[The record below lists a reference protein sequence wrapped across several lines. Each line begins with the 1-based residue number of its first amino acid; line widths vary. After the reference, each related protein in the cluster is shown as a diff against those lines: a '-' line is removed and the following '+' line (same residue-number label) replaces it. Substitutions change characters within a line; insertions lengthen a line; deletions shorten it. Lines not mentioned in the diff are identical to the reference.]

1 MPAIKASNV
10 RRMIETKGAKWTE
23 EHIGDALKSKQL
35 SPSDFSIRELAEELI
50 GHEFV
55 RSCSPRKGGEFLSMT
70 EAADAVSASHFA
82 NISGQLVFNAILDAS
97 VADDYV
103 FSSLVPTIPT
113 MFDGEKIPGISG
125 LGDAALVVREN
136 EQFPRAG
143 VNETWIET
151 PQTTKR
157 GTIVPITKEAIFFDR
172 TGLLLSRCAQVGEAL
187 GLNKEKRAIDCVI
200 DETSTDHRWKYRG
213 TSIAT
218 YGDNSGTHD
227 WDNLAASNTLL
238 DWQSIAAMETLM
250 AAVLDPETGEPM
262 NTYADTL
269 IVTPQNAPH
278 AYRILNAM
286 HTEMAVPGY
295 AVSANPTVTRSPSPL
310 GKTPYSGNYQIV
322 SSRLLAVRM
331 ALGTA
336 EPLTSYYLGAP
347 KKAFA
352 YMQNWPITVVQA
364 PANSSDEFNRDIV
377 AQYKASERGA
387 YTTLNPRYM
396 CKSTVA

>member
-35 SPSDFSIRELAEELI
+35 RPSDFSIRELAEELI
-50 GHEFV
+50 GYEFV
-55 RSCSPRKGGEFLSMT
+55 RNCSPRKGGDFLSMT

-82 NISGQLVFNAILDAS
+82 NITGQLVFNAILDAS

-103 FSSLVPTIPT
+103 FSALVPTIPT

-125 LGDAALVVREN
+125 LGDPALVVKEG
-136 EQFPRAG
+136 EEFPKAG
-143 VNETWIET
+143 VSETWVET
-151 PQTTKR
+151 PSTTKR
-157 GTIVPITKEAIFFDR
+157 GTIVPVTKEAIFFDR

-200 DETSTDHRWKYRG
+200 DETVTTHRWKYKG
-213 TSIAT
+213 TIIAT

-250 AAVLDPETGEPM
+250 AAVTDPETGEPM

-295 AVSANPTVTRSPSPL
+295 ATTANPTVTRSPSPL

-331 ALGTA
+331 ALGSA

-347 KKAFA
+347 RKAFA
-352 YMQNWPITVVQA
+352 YMENWPITVVQA